1 MFQLLQRAWK
11 WSVSHEST
19 IQLLAFV
26 GGLPAVVTGLFL
38 LWSGAVSTPARW
50 TLSVLI
56 VGVWLGCVLILRQR
70 VIFPM
75 QTLTNLL
82 DALREGDYS
91 VRSRR
96 GHQSDSLGE
105 VMATVNRL
113 GETLLAGRQR
123 ATEATALL
131 RAVMAEIDVAVF
143 TFDGK
148 GCLRLI
154 NRAGA
159 ALLDRPENELLYRH
173 AKEIGLEECLEGDGT
188 RTLARQFPG
197 RNGTRWGLRRTGF
210 REGGYSHQLLVLAD
224 LSRPLR
230 EEERA
235 AWQRLIRVLGHE
247 LNNSLTPIQSIAQSL
262 TSMLGRP
269 EALRSADWREDFE
282 QGLRVI
288 AGRAGALDRFLNGYA
303 RLARLPEPSLQPIAL
318 KTLIE
323 RTASLETR
331 LTIHI
336 HPPPDEITM
345 RLDPD
350 QIEQAL
356 INLIRNAADAVVPT
370 GGTVHVSWATRE
382 PFVEI
387 LVEDEGPGL
396 ADTANLFVPFFTT
409 KRDGNGI
416 GLVVSR
422 EIAEAHGGSLS
433 LENRPNARRGC
444 RATLR
449 MPERR

>member
-210 REGGYSHQLLVLAD
+210 REGGYPHQLLVLAD

-247 LNNSLTPIQSIAQSL
+247 LNNSLTPIRSIAQSIIAL
-262 TSMLGRP
+262 IQKP
-269 EALRSADWREDFE
+269 ESLWSADWHEDVE
-282 QGLRVI
+282 NGLAVI
-288 AGRAGALDRFLNGYA
+288 ANRAEVLSRFIDGYA
-303 RLARLPEPSLQPIAL
+303 RFARLPEPQRHQLNL
-318 KTLIE
+318 GTL
-323 RTASLETR
+323 
-331 LTIHI
+331 
-336 HPPPDEITM
+336 
-345 RLDPD
+345 
-350 QIEQAL
+350 
-356 INLIRNAADAVVPT
+356 V
-370 GGTVHVSWATRE
+370 
-382 PFVEI
+382 
-387 LVEDEGPGL
+387 
-396 ADTANLFVPFFTT
+396 
-409 KRDGNGI
+409 
-416 GLVVSR
+416 
-422 EIAEAHGGSLS
+422 
-433 LENRPNARRGC
+433 C
-444 RATLR
+444 RAA
-449 MPERR
+449 